1 MPVPVPAWGAGCW
14 CRCRSESKS
23 EPTSD
28 AGAGAGAGLKV
39 PGAGAG
45 LKVPGAGAGQSRP
58 APVWRYL
65 IAPKK
70 WNFRVSNEW
79 PMNSS
84 LKKKKPVTLT
94 GDLKFRRK
102 INWFVTGTFCFVTA
116 KNQKLSRALLQIC
129 KNCHGHLSFFTG
141 IFLAFLSRVTSQ
153 FSRAKFGVFCHGH
166 FFKITGIFSK
176 SVTGKP

>member
-1 MPVPVPAWGAGCW
+1 MPLRVEVRAHLSLQTHHSSARYTGSFRALIFPGRSDFFPGRCGAVF
-14 CRCRSESKS
+14 SPEQSPHVSHSFKK
-23 EPTSD
+23 
-28 AGAGAGAGLKV
+28 AKF
-39 PGAGAG
+39 PGFE
-45 LKVPGAGAGQSRP
+45 
-58 APVWRYL
+58 WMT
-65 IAPKK
+65 
-70 WNFRVSNEW
+70 NE
-79 PMNSS
+79 
-84 LKKKKPVTLT
+84 LFAEKKKTVTLT

-129 KNCHGHLSFFTG
+129 KICHGHLSFFTG

>member
-1 MPVPVPAWGAGCW
+1 MVLRTPFFRRRCAVVLFLVLRTPDTSQFGYTGSFRALIFPGRSDFFPGRCGAVF
-14 CRCRSESKS
+14 SPEQSPQVSHSFKK
-23 EPTSD
+23 
-28 AGAGAGAGLKV
+28 AKF
-39 PGAGAG
+39 PGFE
-45 LKVPGAGAGQSRP
+45 
-58 APVWRYL
+58 WMT
-65 IAPKK
+65 
-70 WNFRVSNEW
+70 NE
-79 PMNSS
+79 
-84 LKKKKPVTLT
+84 LFAEKKKNPVTLT

-102 INWFVTGTFCFVTA
+102 INWFVTCTFCYVTA
-116 KNQKLSRALLQIC
+116 KNQKLLRALLQIC